1 MARNNEVELLLRG
14 KLTRKGKR
22 VDIDKLQEKLLIV
35 KEEHGDYVAALNK
48 IVDFYLKNKKC

>member
-1 MARNNEVELLLRG
+1 MARNNIVELVLRG

-35 KEEHGDYVAALNK
+35 KEEHGDYIAALNK
-48 IVDFYLKNKKC
+48 MVDFYNKNNK